1 MAPPQTTGATEH
13 RRSPLSRGLGS
24 VKGGAAK
31 VGAAQAPSCLGMAM
45 AGAGVALAVLG
56 MLMSLGGDAE
66 AAGPMAGEAA
76 ISQSA

>member
-13 RRSPLSRGLGS
+13 RRSPGSRGLGS
-24 VKGGAAK
+24 VKGGAAQ